1 MKEREEAVKRTD
13 HERRPNRKHSNSQSY
28 TPLQTFLNPLR
39 SIFGVGGR
47 RRDERPLMRD
57 ERPPHVD
64 ERPPMRQER
73 PTHWE
78 EKPPAREERLP
89 AREERPDRRRDPED
103 APAPLAP
110 PHNFPEFPEINDL
123 SGGRRRRRKKR
134 PRRPFVDH
142 SLKQQLAGDE
152 RMYQD
157 MPMRRPSFEGGR
169 RIEEGRPQR
178 PLFKKKPRRG
188 YRDQMYSPSDQEDMV
203 VDGELSTVA
212 SYAPSPATNLGL
224 GVFNPRAI
232 ISESGFTPVMP
243 NSGNT
248 PSLAFSIFDESV
260 GGTSGLGSRSSMM
273 DRMDSFYGMETT
285 GDRGNV
291 MVDIP
296 GKDILPYTPRA
307 TSRSLRVGLDKIP
320 SHSRTADPWENLI
333 KRNFG
338 SSIEARELP
347 EESSKQTSADFHSFQ
362 TIAGQQDNL
371 NVRQVHDIQ
380 LDREHVESGSPLL
393 LSVGSSLSYGPQQPS
408 RVGSSVAVGSVGQP
422 DQAWPVRQ
430 MLTTPDGT
438 SLAYGNHA
446 NYGKQHPSFVQQDV
460 HTTLGNSASKQLD
473 TSKDVVYGKVTPVT
487 RNTPYVF
494 QVSETPSAPMDRL
507 EKMDLRLLE
516 KLALL
521 EESEGKSGAEAVVS
535 DLWSIMEQNEG

>member
-1 MKEREEAVKRTD
+1 
-13 HERRPNRKHSNSQSY
+13 
-28 TPLQTFLNPLR
+28 
-39 SIFGVGGR
+39 
-47 RRDERPLMRD
+47 
-57 ERPPHVD
+57 
-64 ERPPMRQER
+64 
-73 PTHWE
+73 
-78 EKPPAREERLP
+78 
-89 AREERPDRRRDPED
+89 
-103 APAPLAP
+103 
-110 PHNFPEFPEINDL
+110 
-123 SGGRRRRRKKR
+123 
-134 PRRPFVDH
+134 
-142 SLKQQLAGDE
+142 
-152 RMYQD
+152 
-157 MPMRRPSFEGGR
+157 MPMRRPAFDGGR

-178 PLFKKKPRRG
+178 PLFRKKPRRG

-203 VDGELSTVA
+203 VDGELSTVL
-212 SYAPSPATNLGL
+212 PSPATNLGL

-232 ISESGFTPVMP
+232 VSESGFTPVMP
-243 NSGNT
+243 NSGNA

-260 GGTSGLGSRSSMM
+260 GGTSGLGSGSSMM

-296 GKDILPYTPRA
+296 GQDILPYTPRA

-333 KRNFG
+333 KRNTG
-338 SSIEARELP
+338 SSIEAREVSEGP
-347 EESSKQTSADFHSFQ
+347 SEQTSADFHSFQ

-371 NVRQVHDIQ
+371 NVRQVHDIHLNQ
-380 LDREHVESGSPLL
+380 EQMESGSPLL

-422 DQAWPVRQ
+422 DHAWPVRQ

-446 NYGKQHPSFVQQDV
+446 NYGKQHPSYVQQDV

-473 TSKDVVYGKVTPVT
+473 TSKDVVYGKVTRVT
-487 RNTPYVF
+487 RNTPYVL

-507 EKMDLRLLE
+507 EKLDLRLLE

-521 EESEGKSGAEAVVS
+521 EGEGKSGAEAVVS